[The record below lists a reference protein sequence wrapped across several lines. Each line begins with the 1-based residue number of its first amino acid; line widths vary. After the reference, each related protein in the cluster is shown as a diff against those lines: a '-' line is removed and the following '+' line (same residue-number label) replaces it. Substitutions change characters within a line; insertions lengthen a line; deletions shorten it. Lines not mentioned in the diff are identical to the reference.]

1 VPRED
6 VEIEALRAS
15 VDKLSALVVAV
26 VADEVAVSAV
36 LVD

>member
-1 VPRED
+1 MLRED

-26 VADEVAVSAV
+26 VGDEVAVSAV